1 MANETT
7 SLFGSLPES
16 QTNDGKI
23 ILHTDNGAERSSV
36 ALSEL
41 VGGGSCIEDGGTLID
56 DSIIDVP
63 NNASSTLTSEQET
76 LTLNVIVEEGEVP
89 NFAVEILAETNIEL
103 TVTKTVGN
111 GTPVTLYA
119 SSTGGSSLVSGKY
132 YQVSCIG
139 NCWTLAEFI
148 YASPTPPSFEYV
160 ILQNFVTGH
169 DIGTPDLNNGSSWVS
184 TIQNDSWYG
193 TNYMGLE
200 TYGGNLLSSTV
211 GDASIDTST
220 PLDFSKYGI
229 NGGTPFS
236 VITCNG
242 DDYSTRVA
250 FSTQNLE
257 AFPLT
262 MEIFACGRPSEEDE
276 DYVADT
282 MGPVPVFTIGNYA
295 STNPYTPKPNLSFCV
310 DTNAGYAGEDSVIF
324 VKADIGLA
332 YDKST
337 EGQEL
342 IGITYWDPGMSRS
355 MNRWLAQWHHYA
367 LSIDNDNMYMFV
379 DGSLKG
385 TISLSTQLN
394 FSYTDGSFAIVQY
407 NKTLREFLSEI
418 DMSLVYV
425 KNASN
430 SNGGT
435 FDARFAQFAVCQSCK
450 WTSDF
455 TVPTEAY

>member
-1 MANETT
+1 MANEIT

-76 LTLNVIVEEGEVP
+76 LTLNVNVDEGEVP

-148 YASPTPPSFEYV
+148 TASPTPPSPSFEYV

-169 DIGTPDLNNGSSWVS
+169 DIGTPDLNNGCPWIS
-184 TIQNDSWYG
+184 TIQTDSWYE
-193 TNYMGLE
+193 NNWMGPE
-200 TYGGNLLSSTV
+200 TYGGNLLSSNV
-211 GDASIDTST
+211 GDAAIDTST

-229 NGGTPFS
+229 NDGTPFA
-236 VITCNG
+236 VTTCNA
-242 DDYSTRVA
+242 DNTNTRVA
-250 FSTQNLE
+250 FSIQNLE
-257 AFPLT
+257 AFPIT
-262 MEIFACGRPSEEDE
+262 IETFACGRPHYEED
-276 DYVADT
+276 DYVDIA
-282 MGPVPVFTIGNYA
+282 GVVPVFTIGKPFDNGL
-295 STNPYTPKPNLSFCV
+295 NKPNLSFCV
-310 DTNAGYAGEDSVIF
+310 YPNGGYAGEDNVIF

-332 YDKST
+332 YDEST

-342 IGITYWDPGMSRS
+342 IGIKYWEPGESNS
-355 MNRWLAQWHHYA
+355 MHKWLAHWHHYA
-367 LSIDNDNMYMFV
+367 LTIDNDNMYMFV

-394 FSYTDGSFAIVQY
+394 FEYSSAQY
-407 NKTLREFLSEI
+407 NKTLREFLNEM
-418 DMSLVYV
+418 DMSFVYV
-425 KNASN
+425 KNAGN
-430 SNGGT
+430 SEGYS
-435 FDARFAQFAVCQSCK
+435 FDARFAQFAVCQECK
-450 WTSDF
+450 WTTDF